1 MQPVWLPAAPYEW
14 WYVAEGAYRAGDY
27 ERAIEIA
34 SEGLGDHPY
43 HGHLHY
49 QLACYHALAGHR
61 EDGAE
66 HLRRA
71 YEADPKLREWGATDS
86 DLQSVRDLV

>member
-1 MQPVWLPAAPYEW
+1 MAAEPAYQS
-14 WYVAEGAYRAGDY
+14 GDY

-34 SEGLGDHPY
+34 SEGLADHPD

-49 QLACYHALAGHR
+49 QLACYHALAGHTDEATR
-61 EDGAE
+61 

-71 YEADPKLREWGATDS
+71 YEIEPKTREWAAGDS
-86 DLQSVRDLV
+86 DLDSVRDLA